1 MVDIIFI
8 AYILT
13 GLMLMW
19 YDRDSKHCKK
29 HGRKNVI
36 YVDFVSGRQSNDERS
51 RMKKTI

>member
-1 MVDIIFI
+1 MVHLLTIP
-8 AYILT
+8 YILT

-19 YDRDSKHCKK
+19 YDRDSKHFRK

-36 YVDFVSGRQSNDERS
+36 YVDFGSGRQSNDEMS